1 MLQSESDKTSK
12 FSTMCLLV
20 SFTTQSKSFPHAFIS
35 DAAHFENI
43 IFISIKL
50 SVKLYLFNK
59 FDLQLT
65 RGLPGSSE
73 HIHTEQCDMFQ
84 CFSKKNWRD

>member
-35 DAAHFENI
+35 DAAYFENI

-59 FDLQLT
+59 FDL
-65 RGLPGSSE
+65 
-73 HIHTEQCDMFQ
+73 
-84 CFSKKNWRD
+84 